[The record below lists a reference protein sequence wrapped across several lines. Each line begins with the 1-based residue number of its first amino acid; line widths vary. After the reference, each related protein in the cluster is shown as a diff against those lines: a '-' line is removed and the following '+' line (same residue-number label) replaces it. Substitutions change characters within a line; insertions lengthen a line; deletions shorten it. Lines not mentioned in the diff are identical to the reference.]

1 MTESVG
7 NNENLND
14 FGTTFC
20 TPLKICQKWA
30 HFIRKFKLYKFIE
43 NTLKID
49 YNGRNFN
56 IVEKGKKNCLW
67 RVS

>member
-1 MTESVG
+1 MDEVYQG
-7 NNENLND
+7 
-14 FGTTFC
+14 TFC
-20 TPLKICQKWA
+20 TPLKNCQKWA
-30 HFIRKFKLYKFIE
+30 RFIKKVQLCQFIE

-56 IVEKGKKNCLW
+56 IVQKGNYFCLW